1 MTRRKFSIFTAL
13 FAALIAFAAVLP
25 VSTGFAANAQ
35 TVHGNSA
42 EITVLPAKNGTDAAS
57 ISANPA
63 FLSGPGQVTVS
74 ITLRNP
80 GGAAGQGL
88 DDTATGSLIKEP
100 SDPTPTP
107 TSEPTPEPEP
117 STQPGGGVYTNVSIV
132 NTYGVSFNTSDVPAG
147 ESRTF
152 TGTMNVA
159 QEQIGETLRFTIAWF
174 DTATQTAG
182 SRELTLVISRADTA
196 YLKLSRSV
204 DKSIAS
210 AGDIVKL
217 TYTMKNVAGTQA
229 MLPAFSLAPGE
240 SRVFTYEYTMRTSTV
255 TSKPTVSFVPEGS
268 TNALSVTLS
277 GLTIGLINAQ
287 LTKTVEI
294 GTPTPEGVEFT
305 LYLTNNG
312 NQSLNSLTVTDDL
325 PSPCRI

>member
-100 SDPTPTP
+100 SESTPAP
-107 TSEPTPEPEP
+107 EPTPEPEP

-159 QEQIGETLRFTIAWF
+159 
-174 DTATQTAG
+174 
-182 SRELTLVISRADTA
+182 
-196 YLKLSRSV
+196 
-204 DKSIAS
+204 
-210 AGDIVKL
+210 
-217 TYTMKNVAGTQA
+217 
-229 MLPAFSLAPGE
+229 
-240 SRVFTYEYTMRTSTV
+240 
-255 TSKPTVSFVPEGS
+255 
-268 TNALSVTLS
+268 
-277 GLTIGLINAQ
+277 
-287 LTKTVEI
+287 
-294 GTPTPEGVEFT
+294 
-305 LYLTNNG
+305 
-312 NQSLNSLTVTDDL
+312 
-325 PSPCRI
+325 